1 MRRVLLLLALG
12 LALAAVAASRYHPRI
27 ATVVV
32 SGNAHYSAE
41 EIMALAEVRPE
52 DPLLWVHRW
61 RARRLAEDPWILRAR
76 LIRRWPDTIFI
87 HVWERQ
93 PAILMEGRV
102 LALDS
107 TVLGDAPAAE
117 DARASLAAGL
127 ILVRGWGE
135 DRSDE
140 AIALV
145 QLLEEYEPK
154 VLSYSPGG
162 FDIELEHGR
171 LFTPDLE
178 ALKEH
183 WSGFTSQQGK
193 SVYVYPWG
201 VSVQQ

>member
-1 MRRVLLLLALG
+1 MRRALLLAGLG
-12 LALAAVAASRYHPRI
+12 LALAAVALSLYHPRI
-27 ATVVV
+27 ASVVV

-41 EIMALAEVRPE
+41 EVMALAEVRLA

-61 RARRLAEDPWILRAR
+61 RARRLALDPWILRAR
-76 LIRRWPDTIFI
+76 LVRHWPDTVLI
-87 HVWERQ
+87 HVWERR
-93 PAILMEGRV
+93 PAIRIGDRI
-102 LALDS
+102 LALDG
-107 TVLGDAPAAE
+107 TVLGDASTADP
-117 DARASLAAGL
+117 RASQTADLV
-127 ILVRGWGE
+127 LVRGWGE

-154 VLSYSPGG
+154 MLSYSPGG
-162 FDIELEHGR
+162 FDIELEDGR
-171 LFTPDLE
+171 LFTPDIA
-178 ALKEH
+178 ALRAH